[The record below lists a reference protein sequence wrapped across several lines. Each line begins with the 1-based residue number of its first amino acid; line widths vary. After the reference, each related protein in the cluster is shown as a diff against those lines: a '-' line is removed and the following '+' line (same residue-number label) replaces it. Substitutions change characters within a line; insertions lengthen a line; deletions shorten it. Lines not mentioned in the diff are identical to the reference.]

1 MPSVAVSAAPDLVLS
16 RRALLGGGVGALA
29 ALGLAACSAPGAP
42 FVPVSPGAEVPARP
56 RGYVRT
62 SWSTDPYARGSY
74 SCLAPSELGPA
85 AREALAAP
93 VGPLRFAGEATS
105 STSPATARGALES
118 GRRAAD
124 EVGDDVASVTVIGA
138 GLAGLAAARSL
149 IDRGIT
155 VVVVEARDRIG
166 GRTHTVDL
174 DGTPVD
180 LGASWIHGVTDNP
193 LVELAREAGVSA
205 IPFDYDNEVGADEA
219 ALEWFDDLTAE
230 ALDADDPDARP
241 LSDLL
246 PENLTPGQR
255 WCLATEVAGEFGAEP
270 RELAIAAID
279 EGIELRGGDVLLD
292 GGYEPLVAHLARGLD
307 VRLDWEVTRI
317 VTRSTGGVTV
327 ESVEGHTLDSDVAI
341 VTIPLGVLQGGT
353 IGFEPALPE
362 ATRAAIDALGV
373 GLLDK
378 LWLSFDEVF
387 WNPDVDVISWV
398 DPAGS
403 GEWGFWVNGMR
414 AFGQPVLLA
423 FAAGD
428 VARANVERDDD
439 ELVDSALTALRAMRE
454 AGLFER

>member
-1 MPSVAVSAAPDLVLS
+1 M
-16 RRALLGGGVGALA
+16 
-29 ALGLAACSAPGAP
+29 ALGLTACENPVAPT
-42 FVPVSPGAEVPARP
+42 VPVSPGAAVPERP
-56 RGYVRT
+56 RGYART
-62 SWSTDPYARGSY
+62 SWSADPFARGSY
-74 SCLAPSELGPA
+74 SYLAPSELGSA

-105 STSPATARGALES
+105 AASPATARGALES

-124 EVGDDVASVTVIGA
+124 EVGDDVEKVTVIGA

-149 IDRGIT
+149 TDRGIA

-180 LGASWIHGVTDNP
+180 LGASWIHGATGNP
-193 LVELAREAGVSA
+193 LVDLAREAGVRTV
-205 IPFDYDNEVGADEA
+205 PFDYDNEVGADED
-219 ALEWFDDLTAE
+219 ALDWFDELTDE
-230 ALDADDPDARP
+230 ALRADDPDARP
-241 LSDLL
+241 LSELL
-246 PENLTPGQR
+246 PDALTPGQR

-270 RELAIAAID
+270 RELAIAALD

-307 VRLDWEVTRI
+307 VRLGWEVAR
-317 VTRSTGGVTV
+317 VRTGADGSGATV
-327 ESVEGHTLDSDVAI
+327 EATDGRTIESDAVI
-341 VTIPLGVLQGGT
+341 LTVPLGVLQAGSLA
-353 IGFEPALPE
+353 FDPPLPAETL
-362 ATRAAIDALGV
+362 AAIDSLGV

-414 AFGQPVLLA
+414 AFGRPVLLA

-428 VARANVERDDD
+428 AARANAERDDEEVVARAM
-439 ELVDSALTALRAMRE
+439 AALRSMRE
-454 AGLFER
+454 AGLFDR